1 MTPTTE
7 YAIGFSAG
15 SAACMYV
22 FRQVFAMVRE
32 NRREKEYSGNG
43 NGESG
48 KRPTAYWV
56 AKFDSLDG
64 HAQRQTQILE
74 RQTELLQEQGK
85 ALVELVTITRMQAK
99 L

>member
-7 YAIGFSAG
+7 YAVGFSAG
-15 SAACMYV
+15 ATACTIIFERLYRL
-22 FRQVFAMVRE
+22 FREAR
-32 NRREKEYSGNG
+32 NG

-56 AKFDSLDG
+56 AKFDALDG
-64 HAQRQTQILE
+64 HAQRQTEILGK
-74 RQTELLQEQGK
+74 QTELLQKQSET
-85 ALVELVTITRMQAK
+85 LVELLTITKMQAK

>member
-1 MTPTTE
+1 
-7 YAIGFSAG
+7 
-15 SAACMYV
+15 MYI
-22 FRQVFAMVRE
+22 FRQIFTLVRE
-32 NRREKEYSGNG
+32 NKNG

-64 HAQRQTQILE
+64 HAQRQTDILS
-74 RQTELLQEQGK
+74 RQTELLQKQSET
-85 ALVELVTITRMQAK
+85 LVELLTITKMQAK